1 MIDLH
6 KNGTHSLASK
16 SKPISKTKLKAK
28 PAQAKKVVKK
38 AKVAPKKAKKAE
50 KVEKVEKKKEQSLDD
65 IISE

>member
-1 MIDLH
+1 MPAEKTNTTKEEIAQVIDLH

-38 AKVAPKKAKKAE
+38 AKVAPKKA
-50 KVEKVEKKKEQSLDD
+50 
-65 IISE
+65 